1 MLNKLLLRIVMLF
14 SGVWKGMGADATQ
27 LGNILAIKLVMD
39 DRKPMSFGRQ
49 RKQKK
54 DIKYATW
61 LSVFF
66 SLLTGFFYLFFLFG
80 IKDPVSSLFMYFTV
94 FLFMLTF
101 TLITDF
107 SNVLFDPKEKYVL
120 LPRPVND
127 KTIFL
132 ARTLHSFIYLFRIV
146 VPMSLPG
153 WVTLGITYGWK
164 SVILFPFVLVL
175 MVFIAL
181 FLVNTCYLLL
191 LRVVKAEKF
200 KEAISYFQI
209 AFSILLFAM
218 YYMLPRLMEKNLAEQ
233 LNVSANPLLRSIP
246 SYWLAAAWLWIIPG
260 SAATFRW
267 YSLVA
272 VVFPIVC
279 LWITVKWLAPKFAAR
294 IGAIDASDVAP
305 AMPAKRAGNGK
316 RPYQAIADFA
326 NRNDTVK
333 AGFLMTWLQTSRNRT
348 FKMRIYPAFAYV
360 PIYFVYM
367 FLLKD
372 ESMSAALQ
380 HLPEKKNRL
389 FVLLYMSTFVLSQ
402 AITYVTISDQYKAA
416 WVYYA
421 SPVSK
426 PGKIMIGAFKAIW
439 IKYFLPFYSAIA
451 VFALYF
457 WGLGVI
463 PDLILALLNVSLFSL
478 LTMRIAYRC
487 FPFSKSEQIN
497 NAGGRTMIRVFL
509 TFFVIGLLGT
519 GHYFASTMLPWLL
532 YVFMALSGILLWLVW
547 DSYANTSWADMATAD
562 DQI

>member
-1 MLNKLLLRIVMLF
+1 MLF

-27 LGNILAIKLVMD
+27 LEDILAIKLVMD

-80 IKDPVSSLFMYFTV
+80 IKDPVSSLFMYFTI

-146 VPMSLPG
+146 IPMSLPG
-153 WVTLGITYGWK
+153 WVALGIKYGWQ
-164 SVILFPFVLVL
+164 SAILFPFMLVL

-181 FLVNTCYLLL
+181 FLVNACYLLL
-191 LRVVKAEKF
+191 LRFVKAEKF
-200 KEAISYFQI
+200 KEALSYFQI
-209 AFSILLFAM
+209 IFSILLFGM
-218 YYMLPRLMEKNLAEQ
+218 YYMLPRLMESNAAQQ
-233 LNVSANPLLRSIP
+233 LDISANPLFRLLP
-246 SYWLAAAWLWIIPG
+246 SYWLAASWLWILPG
-260 SAATFRW
+260 VATTFRW
-267 YSLVA
+267 YSLAA
-272 VVFPIVC
+272 VLFPVLC
-279 LWITVKWLAPKFAAR
+279 LWITVKWLAPTFAVK
-294 IGAIDASDVAP
+294 IGAIDASDAVMPVA
-305 AMPAKRAGNGK
+305 AKRAQKGK
-316 RPYQAIADFA
+316 RFYSRIADMV

-360 PIYFVYM
+360 PIYFIYM

-421 SPVSK
+421 SPVGK
-426 PGKIMIGAFKAIW
+426 PGNIMIGAFKAIW
-439 IKYFLPFYSAIA
+439 IKYFLPFYIAIA

-457 WGLGVI
+457 WGITVM

-509 TFFVIGLLGT
+509 TFFTIGLLGA

-532 YVFMALSGILLWLVW
+532 YVFMALSCILLWLVW
-547 DSYANTSWADMATAD
+547 DSYANTSWADMAIAD
-562 DQI
+562 E